1 MLSVLSQVN
10 QVWCSFFDAN
20 FTKEQILQILQSER
34 KNTLFLLL
42 IFFCSRIKW
51 SKLLSPLIL
60 FINTYSVLTRQEL
73 FYWKYNST
81 LWLATKS
88 YILSTFILSTSSF
101 IFQIHESIVEFLTFF
116 HMTTLK
122 WFILTGF
129 CKDSLIYGI
138 YCIFNKTVPH
148 CYSMHTGARGM
159 YLHPRRGASC
169 LNLRCYSVAPM

>member
-10 QVWCSFFDAN
+10 QVWCSFFFDAN
-20 FTKEQILQILQSER
+20 FTKEHILQILQSER

-81 LWLATKS
+81 LWLATKL
-88 YILSTFILSTSSF
+88 YILSTFILSISSF
-101 IFQIHESIVEFLTFF
+101 IFQIHESEVEFLTFF
-116 HMTTLK
+116 QKIALK
-122 WFILTGF
+122 WFIITDSAETVGF
-129 CKDSLIYGI
+129 LGYIAFFHYR
-138 YCIFNKTVPH
+138 H
-148 CYSMHTGARGM
+148 RA
-159 YLHPRRGASC
+159 
-169 LNLRCYSVAPM
+169 

>member
-10 QVWCSFFDAN
+10 QVWCSFFFDAN

-42 IFFCSRIKW
+42 IFFCSWIKW

-81 LWLATKS
+81 LWLATKLF
-88 YILSTFILSTSSF
+88 ILSTFILSTSSF
-101 IFQIHESIVEFLTFF
+101 IFQIHESGVEFLTFLTF
-116 HMTTLK
+116 FQMITLK
-122 WFILTGF
+122 WFILTEF
-129 CKDSLIYGI
+129 CRDSLIYGI
-138 YCIFNKTVPH
+138 YCIFNKTVTH
-148 CYSMHTGARGM
+148 CYSIRG
-159 YLHPRRGASC
+159 LEVPPS
-169 LNLRCYSVAPM
+169 

>member
-10 QVWCSFFDAN
+10 QVWCSFFFDAN

-42 IFFCSRIKW
+42 IFFCSWIKW

-81 LWLATKS
+81 LWLATKTIYFVNFYFVDIVLYFS
-88 YILSTFILSTSSF
+88 NSWIRSW
-101 IFQIHESIVEFLTFF
+101 IFDIFDIISN
-116 HMTTLK
+116 
-122 WFILTGF
+122 
-129 CKDSLIYGI
+129 DSLI
-138 YCIFNKTVPH
+138 V
-148 CYSMHTGARGM
+148 
-159 YLHPRRGASC
+159 YLF
-169 LNLRCYSVAPM
+169 